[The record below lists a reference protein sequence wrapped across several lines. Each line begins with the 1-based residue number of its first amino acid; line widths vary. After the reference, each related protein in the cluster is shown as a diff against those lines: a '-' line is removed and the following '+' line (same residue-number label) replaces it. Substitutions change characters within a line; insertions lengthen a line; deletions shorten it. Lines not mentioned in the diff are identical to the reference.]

1 MTNLQDSSPRLSAR
15 NLQRIWLWTP
25 IGLGALVAALIA
37 GLLLFPIGR
46 QLLRDSQRLQKL
58 DALLQERSL
67 LRSQLQAMD
76 EKQQKSQAASDK
88 LLNLIAGSGDLSTF
102 LTRLQQEAQR
112 TGVQLDLF
120 EPQPVRAVLPAD
132 QQDGAEAP
140 AASDANPDAKG
151 SQPDATG
158 SGPPE
163 LEGLRRETSI
173 LMVKGDFPALLEF
186 LRRIE
191 MLSVLVVQSDLDLS
205 LAKAAATESPSSR
218 NPAPVTLKLNVSLY
232 GPPDKEARPEPVAA
246 AQN

>member
-1 MTNLQDSSPRLSAR
+1 MTNLQEGSPRLSAQ
-15 NLQRIWLWTP
+15 NLQRLWLWTP
-25 IGLGALVAALIA
+25 IGLGALVAALLV
-37 GLLLFPIGR
+37 GLVLFPIGR

-58 DALLQERSL
+58 EALLQERSL
-67 LRSQLQAMD
+67 LRSQLQAID
-76 EKQQKSQAASDK
+76 AKQQKTQAASDK
-88 LLNLIAGSGDLSTF
+88 LLNLIAGRGDLSTF

-120 EPQPVRAVLPAD
+120 EPQPVVAAGPAT
-132 QQDGAEAP
+132 QQDGAESP
-140 AASDANPDAKG
+140 ATPSANPDGKGAK
-151 SQPDATG
+151 PDATG

-173 LMVKGDFPALLEF
+173 LVVKGDFPALLEF

-205 LAKAAATESPSSR
+205 REKATPKESPSSSP
-218 NPAPVTLKLNVSLY
+218 PAPVTLKMNVSLY
-232 GPPDKEARPEPVAA
+232 GPLEKEDRRQPVAA